1 LTSADLDVL
10 LLFMGC
16 QPQKQARAEA
26 MLGELAELG
35 LMVAKDLAVR
45 VRECEDPEQAVALA
59 NAFQKASRVVRL
71 TLALDFKLDR
81 DLAREA
87 REAERAQG
95 ETVRAEAARAA
106 QAPAPART
114 PTPTEARKRRVG
126 KLLHRLLWNEAEGD
140 SEEFEVL
147 QEDLSAR
154 LAEAALSPDFET
166 LPIETLARRVIADMG
181 LSGELTL
188 SLCEGAPAP
197 ALGDAASGQPE
208 LRSSA

>member
-1 LTSADLDVL
+1 
-10 LLFMGC
+10 MGC

-87 REAERAQG
+87 REAERAQA
-95 ETVRAEAARAA
+95 ETVRADAARAA
-106 QAPAPART
+106 LAPGPAPT
-114 PTPTEARKRRVG
+114 PVEARKARVG

-154 LAEAALSPDFET
+154 LAEAALSPDFEAI
-166 LPIETLARRVIADMG
+166 PIETLARRVIADME

-188 SLCEGAPAP
+188 SLCEGSAYLPCEAGE
-197 ALGDAASGQPE
+197 GD
-208 LRSSA
+208 RSP

>member
-1 LTSADLDVL
+1 
-10 LLFMGC
+10 
-16 QPQKQARAEA
+16 

-45 VRECEDPEQAVALA
+45 VRECEDVDQTVALA

-87 REAERAQG
+87 REAERAQA

-106 QAPAPART
+106 QAPGPA
-114 PTPTEARKRRVG
+114 PTPVEARKGRVG
-126 KLLHRLLWNEAEGD
+126 KLLYRLLWNEAEGD

-154 LAEAALSPDFET
+154 LAEAALSADFET

-188 SLCEGAPAP
+188 SLCEGSAYLPCEAGE
-197 ALGDAASGQPE
+197 GD
-208 LRSSA
+208 RSP